1 MRLSCLLAMS
11 LLLVPATTH
20 AAREHKPL
28 IFATTGIQGFALP
41 MWPKVADTVHVTGSE
56 EGSPAFGKL
65 KEGDVII
72 GIDGVKFSE
81 HPLGAFANALDAAEA
96 ADGKMALMMQNGE
109 TVTLQLPKL
118 GAYSPTA
125 PYNCQK
131 TDRIIEQT
139 AARLLTE
146 KGLGSTPT
154 RSGLLGLMATGK
166 KEHLDAV
173 AAIIRNSDILKI
185 DPKEVD
191 SYLKTG
197 QPNLGST
204 GWTWGYNLIALGEY
218 YLLTKDETVLPA
230 IRIYANGL
238 ARGQDAVGLWGHRM
252 AIGDKLQRA
261 PGYGIMNAASIPN
274 FVGLL
279 IAQKCGLNDP
289 ALDAAIQ
296 RTYAYVANHIGNGG
310 FPYGV
315 HGPSYDIFNNN
326 GSSGSAAI
334 SMALKGNQEGAKYFS
349 RCCATTHGQLNVGHA
364 SHFFNPLWTP
374 LGASLSGPEVTQ
386 EFFKRSLWYFNGK
399 RDWRGGFPGDGK
411 GGFIAAQALLTYCLP
426 RKVLLITGREADSS
440 IWVRDKN
447 EVHDLVTMSQMG
459 PKKKTNEELYE
470 LFNSPYPQLRVMAE
484 QELGSRLNAIW
495 QFGNKGNKP
504 DPITPRLREL
514 AMQSSDPVRT
524 SALRSIGRSS
534 PYIGRENAAFL
545 ASVFNNPQE
554 KFDIRVAAV
563 TALGFGNCRQDALP
577 YYNDILRLCLEER
590 KEPDPFGHVDN
601 KIAQA
606 LKGVLTNLNTPEL
619 KKDLQMDRAL
629 CYRVAKKFLAHP
641 RQQVRSVGAELLQG
655 IPLEDFHI
663 VADDLMHTLEN
674 KDPSYHT
681 YSNALDAEGIEILA
695 SLNIAEGLD
704 LLEDGIFHGDGKWGF
719 KYGALIKSLPLYGAN
734 AKPYIARFERHESV
748 NKNGD
753 RFTPAWQAAVK
764 KINED
769 QNPKKLMTAKEAKE
783 YGEMKQNTKE

>member
-1 MRLSCLLAMS
+1 MRIQPLIFLA
-11 LLLVPATTH
+11 LLLVSPVQ
-20 AAREHKPL
+20 AAAKHKPL
-28 IFATTGIQGFALP
+28 TFATTGIQGFALP
-41 MWPKVADTVHVTGSE
+41 MWPKVADTVHVTGAE
-56 EGSPAFGKL
+56 EGSPAYGKL

-72 GIDGVKFSE
+72 GIDGVKFAE

-125 PYNCQK
+125 PYNCTK

-173 AAIIRNSDILKI
+173 AAIIRSSDILKV

-191 SYLKTG
+191 TYLKTG

-230 IRIYANGL
+230 IRTYANGL
-238 ARGQDAVGLWGHRM
+238 ARGQDAAGLWGHRM
-252 AIGDKLQRA
+252 AIGDKLQRV

-279 IAQKCGLNDP
+279 IAQKCNLNDP
-289 ALDAAIQ
+289 VLDAAIEK
-296 RTYAYVANHIGNGG
+296 TYAYVADHIGNGG

-315 HGPSYDIFNNN
+315 HGPSYEIFNNN
-326 GSSGSAAI
+326 GTSGSAAI
-334 SMALKGNQEGAKYFS
+334 AMALKGNQEGAEYFS
-349 RCCATTHGQLNVGHA
+349 RCCAPTHGQLNVGHA

-399 RDWRGGFPGDGK
+399 RDWKGGFPGDGN

-426 RKVLLITGREADSS
+426 RKVLLITGREADPS
-440 IWVRDKN
+440 IWVKDKN
-447 EVHDLVTMSQMG
+447 EVHDLVTMSQMDYT
-459 PKKKTNEELYE
+459 KKTNEELYG
-470 LFNSPYPQLRVMAE
+470 LFNSPYPQLRLLAE
-484 QELGSRLNAIW
+484 QELGSRLNVIW

-514 AMQSSDPVRT
+514 AMQGSDQART
-524 SALRSIGRSS
+524 SALRSIGRSAPS
-534 PYIGRENAAFL
+534 ISRENAAFL
-545 ASVFNNPQE
+545 ASVFNNPQQP
-554 KFDIRVAAV
+554 FAIRLAAV
-563 TALGFGNCRQDALP
+563 TAMGFGNCRQDALP
-577 YYNDILRLCLEER
+577 YYNDILRLCLEDR
-590 KEPDPFGHVDN
+590 KEPDPFGHADSR
-601 KIAQA
+601 IAQA
-606 LKGVLTNLNTPEL
+606 LKGMSTHLNTPGM
-619 KKDLQMDRAL
+619 KMDVQVDRAL
-629 CYRVAKKFLAHP
+629 KYRVAKRFLAHP
-641 RQQVRSVGAELLQG
+641 RQQVRSIGAELLHD

-663 VADDLMHTLEN
+663 VADELMHTLEN

-681 YSNALDAEGIEILA
+681 YSSALNADGIEVLA
-695 SLNIAEGLD
+695 SLNIAEGMD

-719 KYGALIKSLPLYGAN
+719 KYGALIKTLPLYGAN
-734 AKPYIARFERHESV
+734 AKPYISRFEQHESI
-748 NKNGD
+748 NKKGD
-753 RFTPAWQAAVK
+753 RFTPAWQEAVK
-764 KINED
+764 KINGD
-769 QNPKKLMTAKEAKE
+769 QNPKKLMTAKQAKE
-783 YGEMKQNTKE
+783 YGQRKQNTKE